1 MTFDRTHTDDLL
13 AYIAASPSQ
22 YHAVAEAAARLDGAG
37 FRRVEEAAAWD
48 AEPGGRYTVRGGSL
62 IAWYLPEGAPAW
74 RPFRIA
80 GSHTDFTGFRVKPA
94 PDTGTEGWRQ
104 IAVEVY
110 GAPVYSSWTD
120 RDLGLAGR
128 LVLRDGTEALVN
140 AERPLLRIPLLAIHL
155 DREANQSTKF
165 NPQTHLMPVW
175 GLGRADRGDLAEFL
189 AAEISVPVGEVVGW
203 DLMPYDVTA
212 PAYLG
217 RDRELVVSARLD
229 NLSSVHASVCAL
241 LDAADTAASDSVEA
255 PIPVIAA
262 LDHEETGSVSAT
274 GASGPFLETV
284 LARLVE
290 VRGGGVEAR
299 ARAFA
304 GSVVGSADLAH
315 AVHPNYPE
323 KHDPDHRPR
332 INGGP
337 ALKVNADQHY
347 ATDGATRAVW
357 LRACAAAGVPSQDF
371 VSRNDVRC
379 GTTIGPLTAARLGI
393 PTFDVGV
400 PSLGMH
406 SIRELCGTDDPW
418 RLAAALA
425 AFLAGA

>member
-1 MTFDRTHTDDLL
+1 MTFDRTHTDDLM
-13 AYIAASPSQ
+13 AYVAASPSQ
-22 YHAVAEAAARLDGAG
+22 YHAVAEAAARLEGAG
-37 FRRVEEAAAWD
+37 FSRLEETDAWD
-48 AEPGGRYTVRGGSL
+48 TEPGGRYVVRDGSL
-62 IAWYLPEGAPAW
+62 IAWYLPPDAPAW

-80 GSHTDFTGFRVKPA
+80 GSHTDSTGFRVKPA
-94 PDTGTEGWRQ
+94 PDTGGEGWRQ
-104 IAVEVY
+104 VAVEVY
-110 GAPVYSSWTD
+110 GAPIYASWTD

-128 LVLRDGTEALVN
+128 LVLRDGTESLVN
-140 AERPLLRIPLLAIHL
+140 AGRPLLRIPLLAIHL
-155 DREANQSTKF
+155 DREVNQSARF
-165 NPQTHLMPVW
+165 NPQTQLMPIW
-175 GLGRADRGDLAEFL
+175 GLGRAGHGELVEFL
-189 AAEISVPVGEVVGW
+189 AAEASVPVGQVVGW

-212 PAYLG
+212 PTYLG
-217 RDRELVVSARLD
+217 RDRELVASARLD
-229 NLSSVHASVCAL
+229 NLSSVHASISAL
-241 LDAADTAASDSVEA
+241 IDAASRSATAAEP

-262 LDHEETGSVSAT
+262 LDHEETGSVSAS

-290 VRGGGVEAR
+290 ARGGGVEAR

-304 GSVVGSADLAH
+304 GSVVGSTDLAH

-332 INGGP
+332 INAGP
-337 ALKVNADQHY
+337 ALKLNANQHY

-357 LRACAAAGVPSQDF
+357 LRACAAAGIPVQDF

-393 PTFDVGV
+393 PTFDVGI

-406 SIRELCGTDDPW
+406 SIRELCGADDPW
-418 RLAAALA
+418 RLAAGLA
-425 AFLAGA
+425 EFLSGA

>member
-1 MTFDRTHTDDLL
+1 MTFDRTLTDDLM

-22 YHAVAEAAARLDGAG
+22 YHAVAEAATRLDGAG
-37 FRRVEEAAAWD
+37 FRRVEETAAWD
-48 AEPGGRYTVRGGSL
+48 TEPGGRYAVRDGSL
-62 IAWYLPEGAPAW
+62 IAWFLPPEAPAW

-80 GSHTDFTGFRVKPA
+80 GSHTDSTGFRVKPA

-110 GAPVYSSWTD
+110 GAPIYASWTD

-140 AERPLLRIPLLAIHL
+140 AGRPLLRIPLLAIHL
-155 DREANQSTKF
+155 DREVNQSAKF
-165 NPQTHLMPVW
+165 NPQTQLMPVW
-175 GLGRADRGDLAEFL
+175 GLGRVGRGELVEFL
-189 AAEISVPVGEVVGW
+189 AAEASVPIEQVVGW
-203 DLMPYDVTA
+203 DLMPYDVNA
-212 PAYLG
+212 PTYLG
-217 RDRELVVSARLD
+217 RDRELVAAARLD
-229 NLSSVHASVCAL
+229 NLSSVHASIGAL
-241 LDAADTAASDSVEA
+241 IDAAAKASDPTAQA

-262 LDHEETGSVSAT
+262 LDHEETGSISAS

-290 VRGGGVEAR
+290 ARGGGLEAR

-332 INGGP
+332 VNGGP
-337 ALKVNADQHY
+337 ALKLNADQHY
-347 ATDGATRAVW
+347 ATNGATRAVW
-357 LRACAAAGVPSQDF
+357 LRACAAAGVPTQDF

-393 PTFDVGV
+393 PTFDVGI

-406 SIRELCGTDDPW
+406 SVRELCGADDPW

-425 AFLAGA
+425 AFLSGA